1 MNAEQLQLLEDMAMT
16 HGKACRAIEAALRRI
31 EELEARET
39 ETRKLVVMLAEV
51 PSEPHYAI
59 DHLCEMFGITK
70 P

>member
-1 MNAEQLQLLEDMAMT
+1 MNAEQLQLLNDMSLT
-16 HGKACRAIEAALRRI
+16 HGKAHEAIEAALYHIR
-31 EELEARET
+31 ELEAIET

-59 DHLCEMFGITK
+59 DRLCEMFGVTK